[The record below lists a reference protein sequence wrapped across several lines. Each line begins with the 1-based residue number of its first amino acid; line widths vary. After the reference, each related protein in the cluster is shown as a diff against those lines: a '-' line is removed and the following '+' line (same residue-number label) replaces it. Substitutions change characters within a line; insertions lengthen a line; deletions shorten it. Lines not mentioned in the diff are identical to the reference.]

1 MYARDII
8 GEWGRIAVK
17 NIHLPIH
24 QALQVSAQGLHRKE
38 LDAKTRQPI
47 QIDVVIITKIITRM
61 NKTILFAI
69 DLQTEEIIVSE
80 SQKGSNKVN
89 SIERIPRSTNES
101 LYNAVVT
108 LSSITN
114 APNFEVSV
122 FKAMDKVCQLIYNKH
137 IESR

>member
-1 MYARDII
+1 
-8 GEWGRIAVK
+8 
-17 NIHLPIH
+17 
-24 QALQVSAQGLHRKE
+24 
-38 LDAKTRQPI
+38 
-47 QIDVVIITKIITRM
+47 M